1 MNKKKTFIIP
11 SFLHILYIFIFLC
24 SVWPSIFILLSV
36 KHVVLNWS
44 FLIFLL
50 FKKQLFISFY
60 LFPPTRPQGEN
71 VRLKFKLT
79 NQLILFLTVYYKGVS
94 CNKACKT
101 KIKLTIHSFL
111 HNSKWL
117 AFFLI
122 SSVHSVVFAHCTFSL
137 NRNDL
142 FLLANPIW

>member
-1 MNKKKTFIIP
+1 MF
-11 SFLHILYIFIFLC
+11 SYFY
-24 SVWPSIFILLSV
+24 
-36 KHVVLNWS
+36 VL
-44 FLIFLL
+44 FDH
-50 FKKQLFISFY
+50 QYSFY
-60 LFPPTRPQGEN
+60 YPLNMQFWIDHSSFFYFSRNNCLLVFTFFLQPGPKDEN

-111 HNSKWL
+111 HHSKWL

-122 SSVHSVVFAHCTFSL
+122 SSVHSVVFTHCTFSL

-142 FLLANPIW
+142 FLLANPIR